1 MSNPNTFRYQRLVVA
16 YHGCD
21 LATRDKVVAGKE
33 HLKKSEKDYDWL
45 GRGIY
50 FWEHGHDRALRW
62 AQQRKGKSLKSP
74 SVVGALIQLGNC
86 FDLLDTTY
94 TQTLAFSWPRYL
106 DNLNNQGKM
115 IPQNKSAGSD
125 DLDHVVR
132 NLDCAM
138 VNWTIT
144 QLEKAGNPGFDTVRG
159 VFPEGDPA
167 FPGSYIQEK
176 SHIQIAVRNP
186 DCILGYFIPS

>member
-1 MSNPNTFRYQRLVVA
+1 
-16 YHGCD
+16 
-21 LATRDKVVAGKE
+21 
-33 HLKKSEKDYDWL
+33 
-45 GRGIY
+45 
-50 FWEHGHDRALRW
+50 
-62 AQQRKGKSLKSP
+62 
-74 SVVGALIQLGNC
+74 
-86 FDLLDTTY
+86 
-94 TQTLAFSWPRYL
+94 
-106 DNLNNQGKM
+106 M